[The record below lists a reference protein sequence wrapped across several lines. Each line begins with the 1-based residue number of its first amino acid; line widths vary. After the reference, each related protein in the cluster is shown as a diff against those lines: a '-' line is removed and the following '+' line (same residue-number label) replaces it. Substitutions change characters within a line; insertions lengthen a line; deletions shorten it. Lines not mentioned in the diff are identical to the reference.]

1 MSKQSW
7 CILFKAGPDS
17 EAAPPSWPCE
27 MPAATLAKATAPA
40 DANKFLRS
48 IFFFLQPIRTPRA
61 CEANR
66 LSVERFDAFQ
76 NDRLKQC
83 RFGPWFRASVGPPFA
98 YGGFRCARPS
108 RAGRGQA
115 GRGQAGRGQ
124 AGRGQAGRGQA
135 GRGQAGRGQGP
146 ARRQGTKD
154 RSKNGCRRLALPP
167 MRRYRDSAIR
177 YRRIARKIST
187 AESAGRSAATPF
199 AVGCS
204 I

>member
-7 CILFKAGPDS
+7 CILFKAGSDP

-76 NDRLKQC
+76 NDRLKQFP
-83 RFGPWFRASVGPPFA
+83 FGTWFRASVRPPFA
-98 YGGFRCARPS
+98 HGGFRCAAPS
-108 RAGRGQA
+108 RDRK
-115 GRGQAGRGQ
+115 
-124 AGRGQAGRGQA
+124 
-135 GRGQAGRGQGP
+135 GQGP
-146 ARRQGTKD
+146 ARRQGTKN
-154 RSKNGCRRLALPP
+154 RSKKGCRRLALPP
-167 MRRYRDSAIR
+167 IRRYRDSAIR
-177 YRRIARKIST
+177 SRRIAKKVST
-187 AESAGRSAATPF
+187 AESAGRSAATTF

>member
-76 NDRLKQC
+76 NDRPKQFS
-83 RFGPWFRASVGPPFA
+83 FGTWFRASVHPPIA
-98 YGGFRCARPS
+98 SGGFRCAKPLRNGKGQRTCETPRDKGPIEKGWPATGLAAHTTLS
-108 RAGRGQA
+108 RFGDQIPPYRQEGIHSRI
-115 GRGQAGRGQ
+115 GWTI
-124 AGRGQAGRGQA
+124 
-135 GRGQAGRGQGP
+135 
-146 ARRQGTKD
+146 RRNTFCGWLFDLTSL
-154 RSKNGCRRLALPP
+154 RIRR
-167 MRRYRDSAIR
+167 
-177 YRRIARKIST
+177 
-187 AESAGRSAATPF
+187 
-199 AVGCS
+199 
-204 I
+204 